1 MINLENLE
9 ITDQHIE
16 ELCTFLDSRNMV
28 QRLNLRRNHIGNKGA
43 IKLSNFIRTGD
54 QTLTHIDLERNYI
67 GDDGGHEL
75 LKSLSF
81 NYRIIQCKL
90 KYGNPISEN
99 LAGCFDREIVAN
111 T

>member
-1 MINLENLE
+1 M
-9 ITDQHIE
+9 
-16 ELCTFLDSRNMV
+16 
-28 QRLNLRRNHIGNKGA
+28 
-43 IKLSNFIRTGD
+43 
-54 QTLTHIDLERNYI
+54 
-67 GDDGGHEL
+67 

-111 T
+111 TQAVAYEKDNRELEERKMV